1 MWFSNV
7 LNRRIKVTD
16 DKLLLIESI
25 PSIKLGFTQMDQDD
39 VNVINIYIDDNVDR
53 LPDLSSSLVG
63 QIKQNEKSKQL
74 EFDLTDLVP
83 KKLGDFFIMC
93 AKEYAAA
100 HPLSSTIRKNIGPKE
115 EYRISKMWSVHSYAG
130 DYNPMHEHGTVSG
143 RGVSMIAFLKVPPQ
157 IAELEERFL
166 NPNESNHGNLQHGNS
181 GATDGVTQF
190 IWDMNSMYD
199 APRFKHPTYAHVYP
213 QIGKVCVFPI
223 WLHHQV
229 SPFFGEGE
237 RRTMSCNIDIIN
249 SHV

>member
-1 MWFSNV
+1 MWFLNV
-7 LNRRIKVTD
+7 LNKRIKVTD
-16 DKLLLIESI
+16 NKLLHIESM
-25 PSIKLGFTQMDQDD
+25 PQIKLGFTQMGLDD
-39 VNVINIYIDDNVDR
+39 VNVINIYIDENVDR

-100 HPLSSTIRKNIGPKE
+100 HPLSAGVLENIGPKE
-115 EYRISKMWSVHSYAG
+115 DYQIRKMWSIHSYAG
-130 DYNPMHEHGTVSG
+130 DYNPMHEHGTTSG

-157 IAELEERFL
+157 IAELEEKFI
-166 NPNESNHGNLQHGNS
+166 NPDENEHGNLQHGNS

-213 QIGKVCVFPI
+213 QVGKVCVFPI

-249 SHV
+249 HV

>member
-7 LNRRIKVTD
+7 LNRRIKVAD
-16 DKLLLIESI
+16 DKLLRIESM
-25 PSIKLGFTQMDQDD
+25 PSIKLGFTQMGLDD
-39 VNVINIYIDDNVDR
+39 VNVINIYIDENVDK

-100 HPLSSTIRKNIGPKE
+100 HPLSDGVLENIGPKE
-115 EYRISKMWSVHSYAG
+115 DYEIRKMWSVHSYAG
-130 DYNPMHEHGTVSG
+130 DYNPMHEHGTASG
-143 RGVSMIAFLKVPPQ
+143 RGVSMIVFLKVPPQ
-157 IAELEERFL
+157 PQISKLEEKFIDK
-166 NPNESNHGNLQHGNS
+166 SNHGNLRHGNS

-213 QIGKVCVFPI
+213 QVGKVCVFPI